1 MLSCKQLLDE
11 VEEVEH
17 VVVEVE
23 HKQLLLEQQLV
34 KDEVVELVEL
44 EMENSFL
51 VLLILQHQDWML

>member
-44 EMENSFL
+44 EMENSL
-51 VLLILQHQDWML
+51 